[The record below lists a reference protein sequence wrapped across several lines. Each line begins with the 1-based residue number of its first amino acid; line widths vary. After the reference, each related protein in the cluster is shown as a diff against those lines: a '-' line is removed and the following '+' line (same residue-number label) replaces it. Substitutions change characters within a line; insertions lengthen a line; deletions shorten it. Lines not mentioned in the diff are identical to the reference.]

1 MGPCHRYV
9 TAGAGGSPVRQP
21 DRDVTR
27 VRRFSPTGAPWSPWF
42 NWRLINCSPII
53 VIGTLLALWI
63 GWHVSA
69 KHWFTGPKHTID
81 LPDGVTSADEQ
92 ALEGT

>member
-1 MGPCHRYV
+1 L
-9 TAGAGGSPVRQP
+9 
-21 DRDVTR
+21 
-27 VRRFSPTGAPWSPWF
+27 F

-63 GWHVSA
+63 CWHVSA
-69 KHWFTGPKHTID
+69 KYWFTGPKHTID
-81 LPDGVTSADEQ
+81 LPDGVASADEQ

>member
-1 MGPCHRYV
+1 LFG
-9 TAGAGGSPVRQP
+9 
-21 DRDVTR
+21 
-27 VRRFSPTGAPWSPWF
+27 
-42 NWRLINCSPII
+42 WRLINCSPII

-63 GWHVSA
+63 GWRVSV